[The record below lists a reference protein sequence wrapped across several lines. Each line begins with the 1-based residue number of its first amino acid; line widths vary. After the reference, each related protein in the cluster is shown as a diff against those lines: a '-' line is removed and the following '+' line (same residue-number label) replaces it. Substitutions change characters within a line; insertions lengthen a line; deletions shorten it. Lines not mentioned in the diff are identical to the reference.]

1 MSALTRYRTAQHTLR
16 EWFDP
21 FTTQH
26 CPACPTPCCRKPTQ
40 VAPFDVVLVEELGYA
55 LPQGA
60 RGVGE
65 WLVAAR
71 DGAPTEGASVT
82 RELEPCDYLQPTGC
96 AFPPD
101 LRPFGCAVD
110 ICIQMRLHAD
120 DAWLAEAERRADRLR
135 RAHRSLLAALQADPS
150 ASSDRR

>member
-1 MSALTRYRTAQHTLR
+1 MSVLTRYRGAQNVLR

-21 FTTQH
+21 FTASH
-26 CPACPTPCCRKPTQ
+26 CPGCPTPCCRKPTQ
-40 VAPFDVVLVEELGYA
+40 VAPFDVVLVEELGYV
-55 LPQGA
+55 LPQGE

-71 DGAPTEGASVT
+71 EGVAQQT
-82 RELEPCDYLQPTGC
+82 ATTTCCAEPCDYLTPTGC
-96 AFPPD
+96 SFPPD

-135 RAHRSLLAALQADPS
+135 RAHRALLTALHEE
-150 ASSDRR
+150 